1 MRFIAKSF
9 IVLALSM
16 FGFPIA
22 SMVHADDGYSAYGK
36 HNRVQAS
43 RPESYSQREVLD
55 AGHQFFGS
63 ISGGIATF
71 IEKVFAKHGQPNG
84 YVLGQQGSGAFIA
97 GVKYGEG
104 QLHTRNAGEYKV
116 YWQGPSIG
124 WDVGADGT
132 RVMMLVYD
140 LPSVDSIYQQYNGVN
155 TSAFLIGG
163 AGADC
168 HGKQVHQY
176 KDRPGQER
184 IGCQAGSQ
192 SRLFEVYRPAEM
204 ESFLIA
210 ADC

>member
-22 SMVHADDGYSAYGK
+22 SIVHADDGYSAYGK
-36 HNRVQAS
+36 HNRVQSS
-43 RPESYSQREVLD
+43 RPESFSQREVLD

-63 ISGGIATF
+63 VSGSIATF

-163 AGADC
+163 AGLTVMENKSTNTKIVPVKSGLGARL
-168 HGKQVHQY
+168 GVNLGYLKFT
-176 KDRPGQER
+176 DRPKWNP
-184 IGCQAGSQ
+184 
-192 SRLFEVYRPAEM
+192 F
-204 ESFLIA
+204 
-210 ADC
+210 